1 MWAEVIGVC
10 LSLSSMIWIPV
21 YAIYYVVVTPGSIKE
36 VKFYFSLISSFDIDR
51 SILFEFYMSKN
62 LQFEFKDRR
71 NVSEYSERFE
81 TEHKIAS
88 ETTEGGEIGSDT
100 NVGEQRRIDHEEQQ
114 FPQSNMIAVKIASLF
129 LIRL

>member
-1 MWAEVIGVC
+1 
-10 LSLSSMIWIPV
+10 MIWIPV

-51 SILFEFYMSKN
+51 SILFEFYTSKN

>member
-1 MWAEVIGVC
+1 
-10 LSLSSMIWIPV
+10 
-21 YAIYYVVVTPGSIKE
+21 
-36 VKFYFSLISSFDIDR
+36 
-51 SILFEFYMSKN
+51 MSKN
-62 LQFEFKDRR
+62 LQFEFKDRC

-88 ETTEGGEIGSDT
+88 KTTEGGEIGSDT